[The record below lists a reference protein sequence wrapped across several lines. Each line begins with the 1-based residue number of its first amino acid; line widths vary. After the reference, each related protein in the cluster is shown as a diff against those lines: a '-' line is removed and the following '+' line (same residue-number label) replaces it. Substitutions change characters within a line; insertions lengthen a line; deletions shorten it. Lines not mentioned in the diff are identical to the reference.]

1 MPESHFSVKWSGNC
15 NFWFFFFFF
24 FTSVGIFKK
33 QRSVYTL
40 NLGVRVRS
48 RLCNSHKQ
56 TRRLKNHTHTF
67 ENHWTDLLENNT
79 VSPWVL
85 EMLTTP
91 GCWKKC
97 SSGCEAVTPV
107 GRDDIMRDVK
117 GVARRDEPS
126 QNYQA
131 QTFSSIFLLHFWFF
145 RGLWQ
150 LLCSDE
156 LPLL

>member
-1 MPESHFSVKWSGNC
+1 MKWQLQ
-15 NFWFFFFFF
+15 FLFFFFFF

-33 QRSVYTL
+33 QRSVYIL

-85 EMLTTP
+85 EMLTKP
-91 GCWKKC
+91 GCLKKC
-97 SSGCEAVTPV
+97 SSGCEAATPV

-126 QNYQA
+126 QDYQA